1 MKPNQVL
8 GADEVIPPDV
18 LKRAKGLAIITVLK
32 AGFLFSGRAGSG
44 VIVARLPDGT
54 WSAPSAIG
62 LAGAGAGGM
71 VGVELTDFIFILN
84 TSDAVK
90 SFSQFGSI
98 TLGGNVSVAAGP
110 LGRNAE
116 VAASASL
123 GSVAAVFAYSKT
135 KGLFAG
141 VSVEGSVI
149 IERRE
154 ANRKFYGNSCTA
166 KMILSGRV
174 RPPPSVDPLFRILE
188 SRAFNFKRSG
198 DGDYYD
204 ADDDDFNDDGY
215 YDDIPSSFNSDEVS
229 SQRPT
234 TKSTKRSKSFR
245 SSRSSYDNYDDD
257 FDTNY
262 NDENDDVNNYY
273 SRARSQ
279 RTPTTNTHWEDD
291 VYDRGVDDLSD
302 RFQRTGISSSS
313 GNGAPS
319 RPRSEKPDF
328 GLGKTNPNNKGISSP
343 PVSRRSPASSGAPK
357 AVALYT
363 FKGEQS
369 GDLPFRKGDVVTILK
384 KSDSQDDWWTG
395 RVNGQEGIFPANYVE
410 LV

>member
-1 MKPNQVL
+1 MKL
-8 GADEVIPPDV
+8 V
-18 LKRAKGLAIITVLK
+18 LKGQLLNLPKEVK
-32 AGFLFSGRAGSG
+32 A
-44 VIVARLPDGT
+44 
-54 WSAPSAIG
+54 
-62 LAGAGAGGM
+62 
-71 VGVELTDFIFILN
+71 
-84 TSDAVK
+84 
-90 SFSQFGSI
+90 
-98 TLGGNVSVAAGP
+98 
-110 LGRNAE
+110 
-116 VAASASL
+116 
-123 GSVAAVFAYSKT
+123 
-135 KGLFAG
+135 
-141 VSVEGSVI
+141 
-149 IERRE
+149 
-154 ANRKFYGNSCTA
+154 
-166 KMILSGRV
+166 
-174 RPPPSVDPLFRILE
+174 
-188 SRAFNFKRSG
+188 
-198 DGDYYD
+198 
-204 ADDDDFNDDGY
+204 
-215 YDDIPSSFNSDEVS
+215 
-229 SQRPT
+229 
-234 TKSTKRSKSFR
+234 SFR